1 MAGGDLRRDREELL
15 GSRTAILCTLFPVPG
30 GVLTMTSA
38 MAALLE
44 EGGYRSEL
52 AYYTPYQVTRAL
64 SVPIWKMAHRSPRR
78 EETERA
84 RGFVCHEIGVRLPE
98 VESMRYRP
106 TREWEEAL
114 SRGAVH
120 LAVTGSALP
129 AAPVVFS
136 GRPCLAW
143 VATPYYEDKTERLRE
158 LPPLRRLFD
167 SVIDTPLSL
176 RLERRVL
183 ERAKI
188 LALSRHTQRGLLG
201 IAPSARIAPM
211 PFPIATDLFHPDG
224 DSVVRGRIGFS
235 GRFDDPRKNIGLLLR
250 AFAAAIPSVADLSL
264 TIVGAVPTPK
274 TVQMVADLGLAGRV
288 ELLGV
293 VPREELVD
301 FYRSLDVFVVPS
313 AQEGLG
319 IVALEAMACGCP
331 VVSTRC
337 GGPEDFVHPGE
348 NGFLVGFSE
357 VEMADAIVRIVVDR
371 GLRERLSGG
380 AVETVRRDFSA
391 EKVKQSFWS
400 AFEETFGSTGGRSR

>member
-1 MAGGDLRRDREELL
+1 
-15 GSRTAILCTLFPVPG
+15 
-30 GVLTMTSA
+30 
-38 MAALLE
+38 
-44 EGGYRSEL
+44 
-52 AYYTPYQVTRAL
+52 
-64 SVPIWKMAHRSPRR
+64 
-78 EETERA
+78 
-84 RGFVCHEIGVRLPE
+84 
-98 VESMRYRP
+98 
-106 TREWEEAL
+106 
-114 SRGAVH
+114 
-120 LAVTGSALP
+120 
-129 AAPVVFS
+129 
-136 GRPCLAW
+136 
-143 VATPYYEDKTERLRE
+143 
-158 LPPLRRLFD
+158 
-167 SVIDTPLSL
+167 
-176 RLERRVL
+176 
-183 ERAKI
+183 
-188 LALSRHTQRGLLG
+188 
-201 IAPSARIAPM
+201 M

-274 TVQMVADLGLAGRV
+274 TVQMVADLGLDGRV